1 MGNANLSGFD
11 RYESLEVERADHSKN
26 YKQEVLEMKKALKY
40 LLETKSSD
48 YEQYRSCFKSFNSEH
63 GASFEK
69 DRFNDKKFQRRE

>member
-48 YEQYRSCFKSFNSEH
+48 YEQYRSCFKSFNSIY
-63 GASFEK
+63 
-69 DRFNDKKFQRRE
+69 N